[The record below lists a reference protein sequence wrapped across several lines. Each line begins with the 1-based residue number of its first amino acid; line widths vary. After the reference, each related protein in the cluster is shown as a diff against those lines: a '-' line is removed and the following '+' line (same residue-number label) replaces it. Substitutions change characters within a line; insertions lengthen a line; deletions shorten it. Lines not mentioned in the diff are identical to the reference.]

1 MFEDV
6 SDDRRVFDADEDP
19 PGPLTSPPSRG
30 QASDRPRDL
39 PSRPSRLCR
48 NYLYCHSVQVKRD
61 TESSVISKFWIPA
74 CAGMT
79 ILMVL
84 SAITT
89 QSHAPGC
96 AANKDGAW
104 KQHYD

>member
-6 SDDRRVFDADEDP
+6 ADDRRVFDAADDP
-19 PGPLTSPPSRG
+19 PGPLTFPPSGG

-48 NYLYCHSVQVKRD
+48 NYLFCHSVQAKRD

-74 CAGMT
+74 CAGMS

-84 SAITT
+84 SDITT
-89 QSHAPGC
+89 QSASPGQAPIF
-96 AANKDGAW
+96 
-104 KQHYD
+104 